1 MFEKCLVCELR
12 FSSPWWTFAALFK
25 QFPIATHLASYS
37 IRCLL
42 TSNCKCY
49 ILEMRL
55 KDREFLLWTLL
66 FVLIQLQKN
75 RKHST
80 LIYSVDK
87 AKALLSPSF
96 ERKEKW
102 QTKPHVRKPKSI
114 ECAFG
119 TLLKTVRT
127 KKAWSAHYVWL
138 WAYYCSQVDASFRH
152 GWTCSHFVWSPT
164 CVDFGWAQIRTQ
176 VDASFHRLA
185 TQRRSTQ
192 IDRKSTVYPW
202 NLRLFAIC
210 VNLQGD
216 LRISLAAHRKSVRKF
231 WFCKLASTCIALRL
245 HLIRTL

>member
-12 FSSPWWTFAALFK
+12 FSSPWWSFAALFK

-75 RKHST
+75 RKHSA

-127 KKAWSAHYVWL
+127 KRGV
-138 WAYYCSQVDASFRH
+138 RI
-152 GWTCSHFVWSPT
+152 TCDCEPITVHKS
-164 CVDFGWAQIRTQ
+164 TQ
-176 VDASFHRLA
+176 VFDMVELAPISFGHPLVSTLVKLKFLRKSTQVFHRLA

-192 IDRKSTVYPW
+192 IDRKSTVYAW